1 MDTKEIRRRNLV
13 ALIDGDPYNGNQAA
27 FARALDV
34 KPSQISRW
42 ISLTTTDRR
51 GITEDSAR
59 NIENTLGLPSLYLDS
74 QTSGFRVAEPR
85 ATYSAS
91 NTTSGPEIKGLC
103 PLISWVQAGNW
114 STVIDNLAVGDAEE
128 WLPCPVNHGP
138 RTYVLRVKGES
149 MHNPQSRPSF
159 ADGDLVFID
168 PDRTADNGSLVVVR
182 LDDKVEATFKKLVI
196 EGDEKYLRALNPG
209 WPEPI
214 MRINGNATLCGV
226 AIAKMERL

>member
-1 MDTKEIRRRNLV
+1 MVKKLPGTVIKD
-13 ALIDGDPYNGNQAA
+13 ALSRIGRTQSWLAE
-27 FARALDV
+27 RAGVSNNAVSKWVNTHQIAPENIAKISAILGVPGADLLPAV
-34 KPSQISRW
+34 SGHSQVVVS
-42 ISLTTTDRR
+42 
-51 GITEDSAR
+51 
-59 NIENTLGLPSLYLDS
+59 
-74 QTSGFRVAEPR
+74 EPR
-85 ATYSAS
+85 AEYTIP
-91 NTTSGPEIKGLC
+91 NTTQGPEIKGLC
-103 PLISWVQAGNW
+103 PLISWVQAGTW
-114 STVIDNLAVGDAEE
+114 STVIDNFAVGDAEE
-128 WLPCPVNHGP
+128 WIPCPVSHGP

-159 ADGDLVFID
+159 ADGDLVFVD
-168 PDRTADNGSLVVVR
+168 PDRAAENGSLVIVR

>member
-1 MDTKEIRRRNLV
+1 MVKKLPGTVIKE
-13 ALIDGDPYNGNQAA
+13 ALFGMGRTQAWLA
-27 FARALDV
+27 ERAGV
-34 KPSQISRW
+34 SNNAVSKWINTHQIASEN
-42 ISLTTTDRR
+42 ISKISTIL
-51 GITEDSAR
+51 GIPGAD
-59 NIENTLGLPSLYLDS
+59 LLPIVVTHDQIGVS
-74 QTSGFRVAEPR
+74 EPR
-85 ATYSAS
+85 AAYAIS
-91 NTTSGPEIKGLC
+91 NFTLGPEIKGMC

-114 STVIDNLAVGDAEE
+114 SSVIDNLAVGDAEE

-159 ADGDLVFID
+159 ADGDLVFVD
-168 PDRTADNGSLVVVR
+168 PDRAADNGSLVVVR
-182 LDDKVEATFKKLVI
+182 LDDKIEATFKKLVI

>member
-1 MDTKEIRRRNLV
+1 MVKKLPGTVIKE
-13 ALIDGDPYNGNQAA
+13 ALFGLGRTQSWLAERVGVSNNAVSKWINTHQIAPENISKISKILGIPGDDLLPIVVTHDQ
-27 FARALDV
+27 
-34 KPSQISRW
+34 
-42 ISLTTTDRR
+42 
-51 GITEDSAR
+51 
-59 NIENTLGLPSLYLDS
+59 LGVS
-74 QTSGFRVAEPR
+74 EPR
-85 ATYSAS
+85 ATCSVS

-103 PLISWVQAGNW
+103 PLISWVQAGTW
-114 STVIDNLAVGDAEE
+114 STVIDNLAVGDADE

-159 ADGDLVFID
+159 ADGDLVFVD
-168 PDRTADNGSLVVVR
+168 PDRAADNGSLVVVR
-182 LDDKVEATFKKLVI
+182 LDDKIEATFKKLVI

>member
-1 MDTKEIRRRNLV
+1 MVKKLPGTVIKE
-13 ALIDGDPYNGNQAA
+13 ALFSLGRTQSWLAERVGVSNNAVSKWINTH
-27 FARALDV
+27 
-34 KPSQISRW
+34 QIAPEN
-42 ISLTTTDRR
+42 ISKISTIL
-51 GITEDSAR
+51 GIPGADLLPIVVTHDQ
-59 NIENTLGLPSLYLDS
+59 LGVS
-74 QTSGFRVAEPR
+74 EPR
-85 ATYSAS
+85 ATYQVS

-159 ADGDLVFID
+159 ADGDLVFVD
-168 PDRTADNGSLVVVR
+168 PDRAADNGSLVVVR